1 MKRDLFINEIN
12 EYDEI
17 IIRQL
22 EREGRYMEEPVS
34 EKEWVHND
42 ILSYNENEYE
52 DWTTKDFK
60 EYIKYLE
67 ELTGLTSK
75 LKGVLK

>member
-1 MKRDLFINEIN
+1 MKRDLFIKEIN

-22 EREGRYMEEPVS
+22 ERTGEYMKEPES
-34 EKEWVHND
+34 EKAWVHHD
-42 ILSYNENEYE
+42 ILNYNEDEYE

-60 EYIKYLE
+60 EFIKYLE

-75 LKGVLK
+75 LKGVI